1 MFTTA
6 ARTPILLLQ
15 IVAIYEISIENI
27 FLSRLFRIY
36 QVLFHIIFVY
46 IPNILL
52 IAYLTTVEN
61 FEVLDFL
68 SNGQK
73 SALWCSNILT
83 RVPNNVFSPV

>member
-73 SALWCSNILT
+73 SAL
-83 RVPNNVFSPV
+83 